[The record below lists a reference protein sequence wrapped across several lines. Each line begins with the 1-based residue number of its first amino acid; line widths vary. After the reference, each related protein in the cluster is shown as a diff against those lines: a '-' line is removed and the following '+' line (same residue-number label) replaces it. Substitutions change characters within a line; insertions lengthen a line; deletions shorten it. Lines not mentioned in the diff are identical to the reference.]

1 MAQHIKSHVT
11 VILMV
16 SILVVAGVVGYLA
29 NRSPEQRVIKQTET
43 ITVTSYIE
51 RLKTIISETT
61 VTNTVTTIVGNVTPS
76 AGKPELVLLKA
87 GATHYE
93 VRIMPEGKRLI
104 YLEPSEWQGN
114 SDVYSVAG
122 VKRVGHHWSHFL
134 MLSPGR
140 WLTDRVESEGQD
152 LVTFSV
158 LTPRGRVVSYFG
170 CWSFRDYFI
179 TCALHHLWIQDGI
192 FYRYVKTSLKV
203 LRDIPE
209 PVGAIWVELM
219 NDPDYYRTAV
229 AKTREGLIVY
239 DMRGVKGHAL
249 KEYTLEPYGWIA
261 LIDPVFEGVRGSPVL
276 VPVWSTHAVHP
287 TVCNCPNVDN
297 IELHLL
303 GFEERML
310 KKGEFFELHYLLI
323 VGTET
328 SNYDWI
334 ERAIQKAKPVIA
346 SVEDAQ
352 K

>member
-134 MLSPGR
+134 MLSHGR

-179 TCALHHLWIQDGI
+179 TCALHHLWMQDGI